1 MTLNDIQ
8 REAEQLAPEEQK
20 KLIGFLVQMNLRRDE
35 GRLAEIARRIE
46 DHSPNAWMSLR
57 QAEERFKADGV

>member
-8 REAEQLAPEEQK
+8 REAEQLAPDEQK

-35 GRLAEIARRIE
+35 GR
-46 DHSPNAWMSLR
+46 
-57 QAEERFKADGV
+57 